1 MSSCSAIVT
10 LTQPPASTAVLA
22 ISPKPLSSQPSRL
35 GVTTSLAAQAAAA
48 LVPSTSRNAFH
59 YADDE
64 QPDDTSLYFED
75 DSDIPDLP
83 TSFAQSQERMA
94 SHTAA
99 PIEAATAA
107 RPMSHQ
113 HHVVE
118 PLPRLEK
125 KATALPQQ
133 QASSSGNA
141 SKQAGPA
148 FDEHMRGA
156 MQVSDDDSPDTPM
169 STDLQPHVI
178 IRFDTTVLY
187 VFCVWD

>member
-1 MSSCSAIVT
+1 MVM
-10 LTQPPASTAVLA
+10 LTQPPASVAVLA
-22 ISPKPLSSQPSRL
+22 TSPKPLSSQPSRL

-48 LVPSTSRNAFH
+48 LVPSTSRTAFH
-59 YADDE
+59 FADDE

-83 TSFAQSQERMA
+83 TSFAQSQERLA
-94 SHTAA
+94 SHTA
-99 PIEAATAA
+99 PTEAATAA

-113 HHVVE
+113 HHAVQ
-118 PLPRLEK
+118 PLPRLEI

-133 QASSSGNA
+133 QAITSGNA

-148 FDEHMRGA
+148 VNEHMPGA

-178 IRFDTTVLY
+178 IRYDTTVLWVY
-187 VFCVWD
+187 GFWDLCTITK